1 MAEKMMIQ
9 KSGDKVV
16 LKLTGKFDFSQYIEF
31 RKNSQDFYKAEHNDL
46 LEIDFDEV
54 SYIDSSALGMLLA
67 LKETCDLSN
76 KKISLV
82 NVKGTVADIF
92 KIANF
97 QKLFSIR

>member
-1 MAEKMMIQ
+1 MNGQMAIQ
-9 KSGDKVV
+9 KVNDKLV

-31 RKNSQDFYKAEHNDL
+31 RKNCQNFFKAEKNDL
-46 LEIDFDEV
+46 LEIDFDAV